1 MNNVSL
7 KVGAWVDGK
16 AQSLHLTWERSC
28 PVISV
33 KTIVNLVPLKKSY
46 LATLNQYLKNVLNG
60 HSIQF
65 LKLSVQNIEGNIT
78 SAAARFQVR
87 KTGTRDTCSFKEF
100 VKANF
105 LNYTYESTFF

>member
-7 KVGAWVDGK
+7 KVGAWVGGK
-16 AQSLHLTWERSC
+16 AQSLHLTWERSS

-65 LKLSVQNIEGNIT
+65 LKLSVQNIEENIT
-78 SAAARFQVR
+78 SGAAIFLLQ
-87 KTGTRDTCSFKEF
+87 RD
-100 VKANF
+100 
-105 LNYTYESTFF
+105 ES